1 MKKAYLP
8 PTLTALGGAVEKT
21 RGNGTKRL
29 EFINWYNWYPSFR

>member
-21 RGNGTKRL
+21 RGRIGRTAEL
-29 EFINWYNWYPSFR
+29 INYFFWIA